1 MKDYYLILGVLPDAE
16 DVVIKAAYKALVQ
29 RYHPDRFKGSAEEA
43 QRRTRELNEAYEV
56 LSNPAKRADYDR
68 QRQAQ
73 KNGSTS
79 DYDEDEAG
87 AEDLNDAL
95 EMMAADWRFA
105 LDYYPDLAQLEANL
119 QRLSSKLGLAFKL
132 VMLSDKQF
140 DKRSQVAKALENKF
154 LETHFGSNKEVQALA
169 KRFILD
175 RNQAAARELNKAV
188 VILGSKSDP
197 RQLISRMWQKYY
209 PKETY
214 VYAREKSG
222 VEQKLDTTI
231 TTVKQLFLKL
241 LAIGFVGFLI
251 LIAVGFVIELSEKR
265 ELEANLKQWEQQRLA
280 QEKLEQEKKQT
291 EKDEAPQTVQKELT
305 IQPAL
310 PGRLSK
316 ETGRWLNLESLQ
328 SGEKLSVVYKRN
340 GQLDMNGYRKVCAF
354 MRDVKAD
361 KASEIDLRLLDILDG
376 IRAALVQAGVSNP
389 TFVVHSAFLSN
400 PTSME
405 HSSFHQNAHEEQEY
419 HLKGQAIDFY
429 VPGVPSHVL
438 FKWMQQVKFHDGI
451 GMGFYEG
458 DPSWIHLDSRSVG
471 KSVFWEE

>member
-29 RYHPDRFKGSAEEA
+29 RYHPDRFQGSAEEA

-87 AEDLNDAL
+87 SEDLNDAL
-95 EMMAADWRFA
+95 AEMAADWRFA
-105 LDYYPDLAQLEANL
+105 LDYYPDLAQLEADL
-119 QRLSSKLGLAFKL
+119 QRLSTKLGLAFKL

-175 RNQAAARELNKAV
+175 RNQAAARELNKVV

-209 PKETY
+209 PKEPY

-222 VEQKLDTTI
+222 VERKLDTTI
-231 TTVKQLFLKL
+231 TTVKQLLLKL
-241 LAIGFVGFLI
+241 LAIGFVGFLVI
-251 LIAVGFVIELSEKR
+251 VIVSFFIELNKERGHR
-265 ELEANLKQWEQQRLA
+265 ERLQESQKTE
-280 QEKLEQEKKQT
+280 QEKLKNMILQPNGTVLDKNTGLEWMACSVGQVWDGSSCEGEVKKLFWHDAIKFQQSFSGKSDWRLPT
-291 EKDEAPQTVQKELT
+291 QHELLT
-305 IQPAL
+305 IRYCSQ
-310 PGRLSK
+310 G
-316 ETGRWLNLESLQ
+316 
-328 SGEKLSVVYKRN
+328 
-340 GQLDMNGYRKVCAF
+340 
-354 MRDVKAD
+354 
-361 KASEIDLRLLDILDG
+361 IDLIRCAAGSSVPTINQQVFPNTYAGDYWSLSSSVKFTYDALDIGLG
-376 IRAALVQAGVSNP
+376 YMGNKEVGLAVRLVRNQ
-389 TFVVHSAFLSN
+389 
-400 PTSME
+400 
-405 HSSFHQNAHEEQEY
+405 
-419 HLKGQAIDFY
+419 
-429 VPGVPSHVL
+429 
-438 FKWMQQVKFHDGI
+438 
-451 GMGFYEG
+451 
-458 DPSWIHLDSRSVG
+458 
-471 KSVFWEE
+471 